1 MTSELEGIRKRS
13 FRLLKNVLILCFAF
27 ILFSTIRPELAS
39 FVNFEIGGF
48 EITSEM
54 IFDIV
59 SLIFIIYFGYFILF
73 DLKYFLDFTNKFMS
87 IKLGA
92 KERGKAKN
100 VTYDVA
106 AIISLILAAALLT
119 PLITSI
125 PDVGETIEKGINI
138 VFIGIGFFIVYHL
151 AHEVYYLVKNYVE
164 KISDETSRQIRM
176 KHRKKASEGKQN

>member
-1 MTSELEGIRKRS
+1 MISEPEGIRKRS
-13 FRLLKNVLILCFAF
+13 FRLLKNVLILCFAS

-39 FVNFEIGGF
+39 LVNFEIAGF

-54 IFDIV
+54 ILDIIYFV
-59 SLIFIIYFGYFILF
+59 FIIYFGYFILI
-73 DLKYFLDFTNKFMS
+73 DLKYFLDFINKFMS

-92 KERGKAKN
+92 KEHGKAKN

-125 PDVGETIEKGINI
+125 PDVGETIGKGINI
-138 VFIGIGFFIVYHL
+138 VLIGIGFFIVYHL
-151 AHEVYYLVKNYVE
+151 AHEVYYLLKNYVV
-164 KISDETSRQIRM
+164 KISDETSRQIRA
-176 KHRKKASEGKQN
+176 KNKKKASEGKQN

>member
-1 MTSELEGIRKRS
+1 MTSEPEEIRKRS
-13 FRLLKNVLILCFAF
+13 FRLLKSVLILCFAL
-27 ILFSTIRPELAS
+27 ILFSAIRPELAS
-39 FVNFEIGGF
+39 LINFKIGGF

-54 IFDIV
+54 ILDTV
-59 SLIFIIYFGYFILF
+59 SLVFIIYFGYFILI
-73 DLKYFLDFTNKFMS
+73 DLNYFLDFINKFMS

-92 KERGKAKN
+92 RERGKAKN

-106 AIISLILAAALLT
+106 AIISLMLAAALLT

-125 PDVGETIEKGINI
+125 PDVGETIGKGINI

-164 KISDETSRQIRM
+164 KISEETSRQIRT
-176 KHRKKASEGKQN
+176 KHKKKASEGEQN